1 MKNIILFLFILG
13 LYNLSFG
20 QKKVQPLPFIIQ
32 GQITNCP
39 EDYLRI
45 FFKDKNETITIDTL
59 HLDKTGHFYLRT
71 NKVIKPQRTS
81 IQQKNIQINDIFVA
95 PGYNLTIT
103 GNGQNF
109 MSLYKSKK
117 ITGIGSES
125 NRYRVMLDSIL
136 SARNDKTSWYE
147 MNEPDLLA
155 FIKKDQKLKDSL
167 VHVVFDKK
175 PVRDPY
181 LSYFGKMTRYDNQ
194 FNKLYLLMAH
204 VDMNKYDYDKS
215 VAIVRNNFDN
225 KVLDNL
231 FLDEYFISTDYQ
243 TWVGGEYL
251 NYLINLN
258 MLKDPKVK
266 KDLPYKLEILNKV
279 YKGKL
284 REYGLYHLMDAA
296 IYQCK
301 SFENTNRYKEL
312 FKPYLAGFKNL
323 GYKNLIKTQFAE
335 KEVELLRTQIGKPAP
350 KFTLESNLNKTYSLD
365 DFKGKVLYIDLWAS
379 WCGSCRA
386 EIPDFKKLVN
396 KFKDNHQIAFL
407 SIAVNDGVNEWK
419 KALSE
424 YKPDWIQLLDREGVV
439 WKSYVANTIPKYIL
453 IDKQGNIVNFDA
465 PQPESGEKIE
475 KLLLSEIAK

>member
-1 MKNIILFLFILG
+1 MKKIILLLFILG

-20 QKKVQPLPFIIQ
+20 QKKVQPLPFTIQ

-39 EDYLRI
+39 ENYLRI
-45 FFKDKNETITIDTL
+45 FFKDKNETIIIDTL
-59 HLDKTGHFYLRT
+59 HLDKTGYFYLKT

-81 IQQKNIQINDIFVA
+81 IQQKNIQINDIFIA

-103 GNGQNF
+103 GNGQDY
-109 MSLYKSKK
+109 MSLFNSKK

-136 SARNDKTSWYE
+136 VVRKYKTNWYE

-155 FIKKDQKLKDSL
+155 FIKKDQKLEDSL

-175 PVRDPY
+175 PVRDKY
-181 LSYFGKMTRYDNQ
+181 LTYFGKMTRLDNQ

-231 FLDEYFISTDYQ
+231 FRDDYFISSDYQ
-243 TWVGGEYL
+243 AWVGGEYL
-251 NYLINLN
+251 NYVINLN
-258 MLKDPKVK
+258 ILKDPKIQ
-266 KDLPYKLEILNKV
+266 KDLAYKLEILNKV

-284 REYGLYHLMDAA
+284 REYGLYHVMNSAL
-296 IYQCK
+296 YQCK
-301 SFENTNRYKEL
+301 TFEKMNGDKEL
-312 FKPYLAGFKNL
+312 FKPYFASFKNL
-323 GYKNLIKTQFAE
+323 SYKNSIKTQFAE

-365 DFKGKVLYIDLWAS
+365 DFKGKVIYIDLWAS
-379 WCGSCRA
+379 WCGSCRV
-386 EIPDFKKLVN
+386 EMPDFRKLVN
-396 KFKDNHQIAFL
+396 KFKDNNQISFL
-407 SIAVNDGVNEWK
+407 SIAINDGINEWK
-419 KALSE
+419 KALDE
-424 YKPDWIQLLDREGVV
+424 DKPDWIQLIDKEGVV
-439 WKSYVANTIPKYIL
+439 WKSYVASTIPKYIL

-465 PQPESGEKIE
+465 PQPGSGEKIE